1 MLATTPSFAKMRE
14 MAANVKRDPPAD
26 PVTRSRAPRAACRLA
41 SIPLEYSA
49 MLLASDVGGTK
60 TLLGLFTPDSERP
73 VPIEVGEFVTLDYDG
88 LEPMVREFLGAWK
101 VDARTITAACI
112 GVAGA
117 VTDQVARLTNVPWCV
132 DAEAVSQ
139 GLGLK
144 RAEVINDLEALAY
157 AVPVLEPSEFT
168 VLQQG
173 IAVPGG
179 NAAVIAAGTGMGIAM
194 LHNVDGRFV
203 PFASEGGHADFA
215 ARTPRELALVA
226 ELTRVFGRVGVE
238 HVISGPGLV
247 NLYQFTHQTFGTG
260 PTITPNSIAPS
271 KLCAGVGPTLGDG
284 DLAGEIY
291 ESARA
296 GRCPDCVEALDL
308 FVSAYGSEAGNLA
321 LRALATAG
329 VYIGGGIA
337 PKIMPALQ
345 SGLFLEAFRA
355 KEPMA
360 DLVATIPVSV
370 ILNSDSALLGAAV
383 RAMALTER

>member
-1 MLATTPSFAKMRE
+1 
-14 MAANVKRDPPAD
+14 
-26 PVTRSRAPRAACRLA
+26 
-41 SIPLEYSA
+41 
-49 MLLASDVGGTK
+49 MLLASDIGGTK
-60 TLLGLFTPDSERP
+60 TLLGLFSPDPDRP
-73 VPIEVGEFVTLDYDG
+73 SPIEVGEFVTLDYDG

-101 VDARTITAACI
+101 VDPRSIAAACI

-117 VTDQVARLTNVPWCV
+117 VTEQVARLTNVPWLV
-132 DAEAVSQ
+132 DGEAV
-139 GLGLK
+139 GAALGLK

-157 AVPVLEPSEFT
+157 AVPVLEPDELA

-173 IAVPGG
+173 IAVAGG

-215 ARTPRELALVA
+215 ARTRRELELVA
-226 ELTRVFGRVGVE
+226 DLTRVFGRVGVE
-238 HVISGPGLV
+238 LVISGPGLV
-247 NLYQFTHQTFGTG
+247 NIYQFTHQTFGTG
-260 PTITPNSIAPS
+260 PTITPNSIAPAR
-271 KLCAGVGPTLGDG
+271 LCAGVGPDRREG
-284 DLAGEIY
+284 DLPERIY
-291 ESARA
+291 ESARER
-296 GRCPDCVEALDL
+296 RCPYCVEAFDM
-308 FVSAYGSEAGNLA
+308 FVSAYGSETGNLA

-337 PKIMPALQ
+337 PKIMPALE

-370 ILNSDSALLGAAV
+370 ILNPDAGLLGAAV
-383 RAMALTER
+383 RAMALAAHR